1 MKKTIIRSTFYLV
14 ILSIIAKALSF
25 MVRILLARKLS
36 GDAMNYYSLASSAM
50 VFMITL
56 AQMGIPNALSKVIAQ
71 SHQPHKPLKA
81 AILLSFFSNNIIIL
95 LFMITIPFLAHVILK
110 QDVILPVLYA
120 ILPLIPIVT
129 ISGILKG
136 YLFGIQRHMS
146 ATACQLFE
154 EGSRIMFLLIIFEKY
169 PSMDAVSMARL
180 AMISVSVGEVF
191 SSCYMFLSL
200 LIKKRTPLHIPAL
213 FHDLQAKNFDEVLHV
228 SIPMT
233 GSRLIGSLTYFLEP
247 IVMVY
252 GLSMVESQA
261 MINAY
266 GSINGYILPI
276 ITMPSFLTVTL
287 SNFLL
292 PSFTYH
298 YTRHH
303 ESQANKLFSTILG
316 CCFLVGMG
324 CSVICYF
331 FSDDLLQLFY
341 HTNKGA
347 LLLKQMA
354 WPFALYALQPPLSSM
369 LHALSLSKKTV
380 SDTFIGSL
388 IRIGCVACLSSKIG
402 PASLSIGIT
411 AGMLVTTIMH
421 ALRLY
426 FAFRKSYCES

>member
-14 ILSIIAKALSF
+14 ILSVIAKALSF
-25 MVRILLARKLS
+25 IVRILLARKLS
-36 GDAMNYYSLASSAM
+36 GDAMNYYSLASSTM

-71 SHQPHKPLKA
+71 SHNPHKPLKA
-81 AILLSFFSNNIIIL
+81 AIFLSVCSNVIIIM
-95 LFMITIPFLAHVILK
+95 LFLFAIPFMAHVILK

-154 EGSRIMFLLIIFEKY
+154 EGSRIIFLLIIFDRY
-169 PSMDAVSMARL
+169 PLLDAVSMARL
-180 AMISVSVGEVF
+180 AMISISVGEVF
-191 SSCYMFLSL
+191 SSIYMLLSL
-200 LIKKRTPLHIPAL
+200 LIKKRTPLHVPAL
-213 FHDLQAKNFDEVLHV
+213 FHDLQRKNFDEVLHV

-252 GLSMVESQA
+252 GLSALQSQA

-266 GSINGYILPI
+266 GSVNGYILPI
-276 ITMPSFLTVTL
+276 ITMPSFLTITL

-303 ESQANKLFSTILG
+303 EAQANKLFTTILG

-331 FSDDLLQLFY
+331 YNEELLQLFY

-354 WPFALYALQPPLSSM
+354 WRFALYALQPPLSSM

-380 SDTFIGSL
+380 SDTLAGSL
-388 IRIGCVACLSSKIG
+388 IRIGCVAFLSSQIG
-402 PASLSIGIT
+402 PAALSIGIT
-411 AGMLVTTIMH
+411 AGMLVTTLMH
-421 ALRLY
+421 AFRLF
-426 FAFRKSYCES
+426 FAFRKAYS

>member
-14 ILSIIAKALSF
+14 ILSIVAKALSF
-25 MVRILLARKLS
+25 IVRILLARKLS

-71 SHQPHKPLKA
+71 SHDPHRPLKA
-81 AILLSFFSNNIIIL
+81 AIFLSVCSNLVIITIF
-95 LFMITIPFLAHVILK
+95 LFTIPFLAHVILK

-136 YLFGIQRHMS
+136 YLFGVQRHMS

-154 EGSRIMFLLIIFEKY
+154 EGSRIIFLMIIFQHY
-169 PSMDAVSMARL
+169 PSLDAVSMARL
-180 AMISVSVGEVF
+180 AMISISVGEIF
-191 SSCYMFLSL
+191 SSIYMLLSL
-200 LIKKRTPLHIPAL
+200 LRKKRAPLHVPAL
-213 FHDLQAKNFDEVLHV
+213 FHDLQRKNFDEVLYV
-228 SIPMT
+228 SLPMT

-247 IVMVY
+247 MVMVY
-252 GLSMVESQA
+252 GLSTLQSQV

-303 ESQANKLFSTILG
+303 EAQANKLFTTILG

-331 FSDDLLQLFY
+331 FNEDLLQLFY

-380 SDTFIGSL
+380 SDTLAGSL
-388 IRIGCVACLSSKIG
+388 IRIGCVAFLSAQIG
-402 PASLSIGIT
+402 PAALSIGIT

-421 ALRLY
+421 AFRLY
-426 FAFRKSYCES
+426 FAFKKTYS

>member
-14 ILSIIAKALSF
+14 ILSVIAKALSF
-25 MVRILLARKLS
+25 IVRILLARKLS
-36 GDAMNYYSLASSAM
+36 GDAMNYYSLASSTM

-71 SHQPHKPLKA
+71 SHNPHKPLKA
-81 AILLSFFSNNIIIL
+81 AIFLSVCSNVIIIM
-95 LFMITIPFLAHVILK
+95 LFLFAIPFMAHVILK

-154 EGSRIMFLLIIFEKY
+154 EGSRIIFLLIIFDRY
-169 PSMDAVSMARL
+169 PLLDAVSMARL
-180 AMISVSVGEVF
+180 AMISISVGEVF
-191 SSCYMFLSL
+191 SSIYMLLSL
-200 LIKKRTPLHIPAL
+200 LIKKRTPLHVPAL
-213 FHDLQAKNFDEVLHV
+213 FHDLQRKNFDEVLHV

-252 GLSMVESQA
+252 GLSALQSQA

-266 GSINGYILPI
+266 GSVNGYILPI
-276 ITMPSFLTVTL
+276 ITMPSFLTITL

-303 ESQANKLFSTILG
+303 EAQANKLFTTILG

-331 FSDDLLQLFY
+331 YNEELLQLFY

-347 LLLKQMA
+347 
-354 WPFALYALQPPLSSM
+354 
-369 LHALSLSKKTV
+369 
-380 SDTFIGSL
+380 
-388 IRIGCVACLSSKIG
+388 
-402 PASLSIGIT
+402 
-411 AGMLVTTIMH
+411 
-421 ALRLY
+421 
-426 FAFRKSYCES
+426 